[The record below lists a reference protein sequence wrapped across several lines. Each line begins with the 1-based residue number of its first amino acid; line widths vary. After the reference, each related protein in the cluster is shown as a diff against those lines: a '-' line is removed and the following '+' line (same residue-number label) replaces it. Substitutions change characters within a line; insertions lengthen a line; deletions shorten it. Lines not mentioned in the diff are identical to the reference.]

1 MDLNLPL
8 SRTNAVH
15 TYDILMKEEKL
26 YIKRGTVLIRCRYAN
41 TLRKKGN
48 ELTVSKL

>member
-1 MDLNLPL
+1 MRKESLDVNLLL

-26 YIKRGTVLIRCRYAN
+26 YIKRGTDQMQVCQYP
-41 TLRKKGN
+41 
-48 ELTVSKL
+48 